1 FGNSP
6 ITYTLAA
13 SLTIITCFQ
22 FRLHAGLLVATITAV
37 AMVEVV
43 YDNYL
48 LSFFIRLG
56 TTTTGIVVSTLVNMF
71 IFPPDYTQVIRE
83 NMKQIQIN
91 IGDTL
96 VKFANLES
104 KQTLMNQMKQ
114 IGKTLNKT
122 EEFIRFE
129 RDQTVFQSFV
139 ISKKDEHHEDDT
151 NVDDFKLIHYHLKN
165 IMNLNI
171 KHMTFSEE
179 NMTTI

>member
-1 FGNSP
+1 
-6 ITYTLAA
+6 
-13 SLTIITCFQ
+13 
-22 FRLHAGLLVATITAV
+22 
-37 AMVEVV
+37 
-43 YDNYL
+43 
-48 LSFFIRLG
+48 
-56 TTTTGIVVSTLVNMF
+56 
-71 IFPPDYTQVIRE
+71 
-83 NMKQIQIN
+83 
-91 IGDTL
+91 
-96 VKFANLES
+96 S

-179 NMTTI
+179 NMTTIKNAILQLASILQGKEVQSHSMYEDELRTLLDVFWSSPHPAYKEDESELPHELTLLYELITVFYIVKQLNAQKRPLSKE